1 MFVIDKEQLN
11 TCEVL
16 SVCSYITMM
25 VLLQVIPLGF
35 VFEDDTLVEASD
47 SSVEPHLRH
56 PPCNSVL
63 DVNRLLD
70 SVCTYLLVL
79 LHCSKSAGKNDIFV
93 HFVQYCLILVRA

>member
-1 MFVIDKEQLN
+1 
-11 TCEVL
+11 
-16 SVCSYITMM
+16 MM

-47 SSVEPHLRH
+47 SLVEPHLRH

-70 SVCTYLLVL
+70 SVCMRTQVDKYPCVLVL
-79 LHCSKSAGKNDIFV
+79 
-93 HFVQYCLILVRA
+93 

>member
-1 MFVIDKEQLN
+1 
-11 TCEVL
+11 
-16 SVCSYITMM
+16 MM

-47 SSVEPHLRH
+47 SLVEPHLRH

-79 LHCSKSAGKNDIFV
+79 LHHSKSTGKEKDIFV
-93 HFVQYCLILVRA
+93 HFIQYCLTLVRA

>member
-56 PPCNSVL
+56 PPCNSIL